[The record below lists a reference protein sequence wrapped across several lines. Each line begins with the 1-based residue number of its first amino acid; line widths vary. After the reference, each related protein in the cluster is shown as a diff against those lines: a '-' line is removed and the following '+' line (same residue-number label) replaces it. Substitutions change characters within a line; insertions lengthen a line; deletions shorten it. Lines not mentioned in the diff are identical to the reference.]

1 VDSSRF
7 SSGQALTRLR
17 PPSALRALPCT
28 MRSRIPHL
36 HHVLAKKV
44 EFGLD
49 VSLKGGAVAFILKQL
64 EDGTPVAEICRRAG
78 IRKVASFTWSKEDQ

>member
-1 VDSSRF
+1 
-7 SSGQALTRLR
+7 
-17 PPSALRALPCT
+17 
-28 MRSRIPHL
+28 
-36 HHVLAKKV
+36 
-44 EFGLD
+44 LD